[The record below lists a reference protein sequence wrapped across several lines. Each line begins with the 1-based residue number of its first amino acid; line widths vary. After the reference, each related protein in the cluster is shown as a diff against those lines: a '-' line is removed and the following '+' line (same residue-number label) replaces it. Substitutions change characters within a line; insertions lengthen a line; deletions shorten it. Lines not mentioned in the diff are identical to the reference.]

1 MQTGLTVRCEPSV
14 TKKCY
19 RRRVRIAVVKI
30 HELCSDEKPTYRLC
44 ESDGSVCDCWL
55 PGLEP
60 PEPEPLDFGGF
71 DQRLDAEAFALG
83 IDYERALDAEAF
95 ALGIDYERAL
105 FGLLPGVTVED
116 VDAERHQLDS
126 MTAINRA
133 NSRKTLDSAALDR
146 MDAAPQ
152 IDLEALW
159 DAVSEPAAPVVT
171 HRRRVA

>member
-83 IDYERALDAEAF
+83 IDYERAL
-95 ALGIDYERAL
+95 

-133 NSRKTLDSAALDR
+133 NSRKTLDSAALDQ
-146 MDAAPQ
+146 MDDAPQ
-152 IDLEALW
+152 LDLEALW

>member
-19 RRRVRIAVVKI
+19 RRDVRVAVVKI
-30 HELCSDEKPTYRLC
+30 HESWSDEKPTYRLC
-44 ESDGSVCDCWL
+44 EADGAICDCWL
-55 PGLEP
+55 PGLEL
-60 PEPEPLDFGGF
+60 PEPDPLDRGGF
-71 DQRLDAEAFALG
+71 DQR
-83 IDYERALDAEAF
+83 LDAEAF

>member
-1 MQTGLTVRCEPSV
+1 MTRLFDIGALMQTGCTAARQRSV

-19 RRRVRIAVVKI
+19 RRDVRVAVQTV
-30 HELCSDEKPTYRLC
+30 HESWIDTKPTFRLC

-71 DQRLDAEAFALG
+71 DQRLDAQ
-83 IDYERALDAEAF
+83 AF

-146 MDAAPQ
+146 MDDAPQ
-152 IDLEALW
+152 LDLEALW